1 MSYNA
6 IIFTNNIPEYK
17 TTGAYCIASE
27 LRQNGYKTKIIDDT
41 LYLIDNFKK
50 QFLKYL
56 STIIDK
62 NTIFVG
68 FSLSFMDAT
77 PNEYNQPSSMEK
89 MMYFMKYIKKFF
101 PYVKII
107 IGGEFVCLTYEY
119 PPNKELM
126 SELDPDIVSE
136 PDNSFNNIIDHHVA
150 GLGENAIIKLLE
162 DIKNKKPIP
171 KVYKY
176 DYSGFQYDFHNSS
189 NIFKKDEDFIR
200 PHEVIPFNISRGCRF
215 KCKFC
220 TGRLL
225 GLKPDLHKYVRCK
238 EKISEEIEYN
248 YKNFQTNNYFVTC
261 STFNE
266 TTEKLLMVKEAIED
280 TNIPINFAA
289 YIRLDLL
296 HRYPEQIE
304 ILKDIGIKSAYFG
317 IETLYDPAA
326 KIIGKTLG
334 LERTLST
341 LTLARKIWGPDV
353 FMHASFISGLPYES
367 EKTIENWANIL
378 VKSPLTNLHMGA
390 LELYKAVYTSEFA
403 LNSEKYGYTILNKY
417 GDWKSTHPIDSR
429 DKANKI
435 AKYYMKTWAEKGKP
449 YLLKYGWKWKDIMHN
464 PPSEKSIL
472 QKTEQY
478 KQYYAER
485 LLNS

>member
-150 GLGENAIIKLLE
+150 
-162 DIKNKKPIP
+162 
-171 KVYKY
+171 
-176 DYSGFQYDFHNSS
+176 
-189 NIFKKDEDFIR
+189 
-200 PHEVIPFNISRGCRF
+200 
-215 KCKFC
+215 
-220 TGRLL
+220 
-225 GLKPDLHKYVRCK
+225 
-238 EKISEEIEYN
+238 
-248 YKNFQTNNYFVTC
+248 
-261 STFNE
+261 
-266 TTEKLLMVKEAIED
+266 
-280 TNIPINFAA
+280 
-289 YIRLDLL
+289 
-296 HRYPEQIE
+296 
-304 ILKDIGIKSAYFG
+304 
-317 IETLYDPAA
+317 
-326 KIIGKTLG
+326 
-334 LERTLST
+334 
-341 LTLARKIWGPDV
+341 
-353 FMHASFISGLPYES
+353 
-367 EKTIENWANIL
+367 
-378 VKSPLTNLHMGA
+378 
-390 LELYKAVYTSEFA
+390 
-403 LNSEKYGYTILNKY
+403 
-417 GDWKSTHPIDSR
+417 
-429 DKANKI
+429 
-435 AKYYMKTWAEKGKP
+435 
-449 YLLKYGWKWKDIMHN
+449 
-464 PPSEKSIL
+464 
-472 QKTEQY
+472 
-478 KQYYAER
+478 
-485 LLNS
+485 